1 MRIVIC
7 GAGIAGLTLAWCL
20 ERQGHEPLVVEQRPQ
35 LSDEGYMLDFF
46 GAGFDAAERLGLL
59 ADLEEIHAPVGRLVF
74 VDDRGRERVRVPYRV
89 LRSRLFGGRHFIVMR
104 GALQRTLYEK
114 LRARHGICFG
124 TTVQSV
130 TQGEHHVEVTLSSG
144 TVVTA
149 DLLVGA
155 DGLHSR
161 IRRLVFGEDRAFLRP
176 LGYTA
181 AAYVIAAPPPGL
193 QMQDTVLT
201 ITAPNRQ
208 LTLSPIDDERTATF
222 FAYADTQA
230 GVPRTDPCQELSR
243 VYHGLGWTVLEA
255 LTRCPA
261 ARDVYFDS
269 VVQVDMPVW
278 HRGRVVLLGDACQ
291 CVSPLAGQGASLA
304 MAGAYVLARA
314 LARETNTADAVT
326 EYERRMRPVAEAQ
339 QRTGRRLAH
348 WFVPR
353 SQWQLTVRDA
363 LTRAATWPVAASVIR
378 SGTATDRLL
387 LA

>member
-20 ERQGHEPLVVEQRPQ
+20 ERQGHEPLLVEQRPQ
-35 LSDEGYMLDFF
+35 LRDEGYMLDFF

-59 ADLEEIHAPVGRLVF
+59 ADLEAIHAPVGRLVF
-74 VDDRGRERVRVPYRV
+74 MDDRGRARVRVPYRV
-89 LRSRLFGGRHFIVMR
+89 LRSRLFGGRHFNVMH

-130 TQGEHHVEVTLSSG
+130 TQRAQAVDVTLSSG

-161 IRRLVFGEDRAFLRP
+161 VRQLVFGQDRAFLRP

-181 AAYVIAAPPPGL
+181 AAYVIAPPPGL
-193 QMQDTVLT
+193 QTQDTVLT

-208 LTLSPIDDERTATF
+208 LTLYPIDDERTATF
-222 FAYADTQA
+222 FAYADDQP
-230 GVPRTDPCQELSR
+230 GVGRADPCRELSR

-255 LTRCPA
+255 LTRCPP
-261 ARDVYFDS
+261 ARDIYFDP
-269 VVQVDMPVW
+269 VVQVDMPDW
-278 HRGRVVLLGDACQ
+278 HRGRVVLIGDAGH

-314 LARETNTADAVT
+314 LVRETNTADALT
-326 EYERRMRPVAEAQ
+326 QYEQRMRPVVMAQ
-339 QRTGRRLAH
+339 QRAGRRLAH

-363 LTRAATWPVAASVIR
+363 LTRAATWPVASTVIR
-378 SGTATDRLL
+378 SSTATDRLL